1 MTLLALEIDDEL
13 LGSIVVALDLAESP
27 ASVHHVGVS
36 LHGLQLG
43 FGRLKRRVFG
53 DERGYFGGIHGCVS
67 EGLNGIVERI
77 MTNAVNPSLE
87 NTCA

>member
-1 MTLLALEIDDEL
+1 
-13 LGSIVVALDLAESP
+13 
-27 ASVHHVGVS
+27 
-36 LHGLQLG
+36 
-43 FGRLKRRVFG
+43 
-53 DERGYFGGIHGCVS
+53 VS

>member
-1 MTLLALEIDDEL
+1 MAKT
-13 LGSIVVALDLAESP
+13 P
-27 ASVHHVGVS
+27 AAVDHVGVRF
-36 LHGLQLG
+36 HGLQLG